1 MVLLFIRYLQFF
13 FNLALIL
20 LFLYLVVQFIITVQR
35 DVQER
40 ISEYSMGKSAPLR
53 DRETNSTE
61 RILRIRYRTGDC
73 HVRDAVQNQLRYP
86 YGSCHVAPMR
96 SLGIVYEP

>member
-1 MVLLFIRYLQFF
+1 MKLLFIRYLQFF

-40 ISEYSMGKSAPLR
+40 ISEYSMGRSAQLR
-53 DRETNSTE
+53 DRETNNTE
-61 RILRIRYRTGDC
+61 QITRTRYCTGDC
-73 HVRDAVQNQLRYP
+73 HVHDAVQNELRYP
-86 YGSCHVAPMR
+86 YGSCHVAPVR